1 MKRMLLVPVAIAVML
16 FGGASAAQA
25 QSEFRANLS
34 GANEV
39 PAVTTIAFG
48 LATFDVN
55 FARSVLGID
64 FKLNVFNLG
73 DAFMGHIHCA
83 AAGVNG
89 PIVAWLAGTPSAPAN
104 ASYELNGQWV
114 SARLTQ
120 ASVVTG
126 VNCPNGAT
134 INTLTDLIT
143 LMASG
148 NAYVNVHSRTN
159 GGGEIRGQIAVVAP
173 FTVP

>member
-1 MKRMLLVPVAIAVML
+1 MKRVLLVPVAIAFIL
-16 FGGASAAQA
+16 LGGASGAYA
-25 QSEFRANLS
+25 QSEFRASLS

-39 PAVTTIAFG
+39 PAVSTIAFG

-55 FARSVLGID
+55 FARSVLSID

-83 AAGVNG
+83 APGVNG
-89 PIVAWLAGTPSAPAN
+89 PIVAWLAGTPSAPPN
-104 ASYELNGQWV
+104 AAYELNGQWV
-114 SARLTQ
+114 SARMT
-120 ASVVTG
+120 ASAVVPG
-126 VNCPNGAT
+126 VNCNGNI

-143 LMASG
+143 LMANG

-159 GGGEIRGQIAVVAP
+159 PGGEIRGQITVVAP

>member
-16 FGGASAAQA
+16 FAGASAAQA
-25 QSEFRANLS
+25 QSEFRATMS

-39 PAVTTIAFG
+39 PAVASIGFG

-83 AAGVNG
+83 PAGQNG
-89 PIVAWLAGTPSAPAN
+89 PVVAWLAVFRGPPN

-120 ASVVTG
+120 A
-126 VNCPNGAT
+126 
-134 INTLTDLIT
+134 
-143 LMASG
+143 
-148 NAYVNVHSRTN
+148 
-159 GGGEIRGQIAVVAP
+159 AVVAG
-173 FTVP
+173 TVCE

>member
-1 MKRMLLVPVAIAVML
+1 MKRMLLVPVAVAVML

-25 QSEFRANLS
+25 QSEFRASLS

-39 PAVTTIAFG
+39 PAVATIAFG

-83 AAGVNG
+83 AVGVNG
-89 PIVAWLAGTPSAPAN
+89 PIVAWLAGTPSAPPN

-120 ASVVTG
+120 NSLIAGTM
-126 VNCPNGAT
+126 CGANQ

-143 LMASG
+143 LMANG

-159 GGGEIRGQIAVVAP
+159 GGGEIRGQIAIVAP